1 MTWAMP
7 LISMVIARASRI
19 SRMKPVSNRPIY
31 AMLFALRGSSKDDRG
46 QARSK
51 PSGLDGG
58 ACEPLPF
65 QRRRRRAHLQDD
77 PAGPAGDHGTIAAAD
92 DNRPQIGRKVHLPAV
107 LRASRRWLYRG
118 RLERR

>member
-19 SRMKPVSNRPIY
+19 SRMKPASSRPIY
-31 AMLFALRGSSKDDRG
+31 AMVFALRGSSKDDRG

-65 QRRRRRAHLQDD
+65 QRRHRRAHVQDD
-77 PAGPAGDHGTIAAAD
+77 PAGASGDRRTVAAAD
-92 DNRPQIGRKVHLPAV
+92 DNRSEVRREVHLPAV
-107 LRASRRWLYRG
+107 LRA
-118 RLERR
+118 